1 MHYDPEANLISW
13 ELTKD
18 PINHA
23 IELGNFII
31 HLSKTKKPV
40 LIEILNASKFVGQM
54 DKIKDVK
61 NLNKQ
66 MVELGN

>member
-1 MHYDPEANLISW
+1 MQYDAETNIMCWEIS
-13 ELTKD
+13 KD
-18 PINHA
+18 PIDHA

-54 DKIKDVK
+54 DKIKIEGIK
-61 NLNKQ
+61 KQ
-66 MVELGN
+66 MMEMN

>member
-1 MHYDPEANLISW
+1 MHYDLEANLISW

-18 PINHA
+18 PIDHA

-31 HLSKTKKPV
+31 HLSKEKKPV

-54 DKIKDVK
+54 DKVKFEGIK
-61 NLNKQ
+61 KQ
-66 MVELGN
+66 AMEIS

>member
-1 MHYDPEANLISW
+1 MDYDIEANIISW

-31 HLSKTKKPV
+31 HLSRAKKPV
-40 LIEILNASKFVGQM
+40 LIEILNAANFMGQM
-54 DKIKDVK
+54 DKIKEIK
-61 NLNKQ
+61 NFKKQ
-66 MVELGN
+66 IAEAN